1 MPSCHRLLFALALF
15 CALPL
20 IAKSMTAEPVT
31 FTTQTYAAPSSSF
44 TGFTV
49 AVDIDKDG
57 NPDLIT
63 TDLANSQLLIFY
75 GTGGGN
81 FAAPATVG
89 FVGGPGV
96 DLKVGDFNGDGN
108 LDILIV
114 CGNTNTI
121 VLLTGNGDRTFN
133 YNAFTTT
140 DAPYFVAVGDFNN
153 DGKLD
158 FAAALV
164 TSSYVGYIQIFYGNG
179 DATFTA
185 GATIP
190 LPGTLFNFSDRLMAA
205 DLNQDGRI
213 DLVNAAE
220 PTTVFLNNGDG
231 TFTLAQTI
239 NAPGLNGLGNYVY
252 GDVGDLNGDAVPDLL
267 LSNSGFCGPGCGY
280 FDDLDSYLNDGTG
293 HFTLTAKLQP
303 QGDQV
308 TNGLLADLN
317 YDHKNDVLYTT
328 YYAGGQLGFAL
339 GVGDGTF
346 HARQF
351 GGALNQDYP
360 PLLARDLNND
370 GQMDIVS
377 TGQSNLMVLLNT
389 SVTPDCASPNSSALA
404 SNVCSPLPGA
414 TVSPTFAVRAAANA
428 PVDVLRME
436 EWLDGKKIY
445 QQLSNQIR
453 NNLTAALGVHTLSI
467 VSVDVLNNV
476 SKNKFTFTVGC
487 GAPATAGVKICT
499 PIAGATVKSP
509 VYVSAAATAAT
520 GTSITAMRLYVDNIS
535 GFTVNGA
542 SLTTSVSLAT
552 GSHNLVVV
560 GYEANGSAQV
570 ASETITVQ

>member
-1 MPSCHRLLFALALF
+1 MPSCHRLFAAIVLF
-15 CALPL
+15 CLCAVPVF
-20 IAKSMTAEPVT
+20 AGPVT
-31 FTTQTYAAPSSSF
+31 FATQTYAAPTSSF

-49 AVDIDKDG
+49 AADIDKDG

-81 FAAPATVG
+81 FAAPTVVALLG
-89 FVGGPGV
+89 SPAV
-96 DLKVGDFNGDGN
+96 DLKVGDFNGDGK
-108 LDILIV
+108 LDIIVV
-114 CGNTNTI
+114 CGNGNTI
-121 VLLTGNGDRTFN
+121 GVLTGNGNRTFN
-133 YNAFTTT
+133 YTSIATT
-140 DAPYFVAVGDFNN
+140 DSPYFVAVGDFNN

-164 TSSYVGYIQIFYGNG
+164 TSSYAGYIQIYYGNG
-179 DATFTA
+179 DVTFTA

-190 LPGTLFNFSDRLMAA
+190 LPGTLFNFSDRLIAA

-239 NAPGLNGLGNYVY
+239 NAPGQNGLGNYVY

-308 TNGLLADLN
+308 TNGVLADLN
-317 YDHKNDVLYTT
+317 YDHKNDVLYT
-328 YYAGGQLGFAL
+328 YYYSGGQLGFAL

-346 HARQF
+346 HARQS

-377 TGQSNLMVLLNT
+377 TGQSNLIVLLNT

-428 PVDVLRME
+428 PVDVLRIE
-436 EWLDGKKIY
+436 EWLDGKKVY

-453 NNLTAALGVHTLSI
+453 NELTATLGVHTLSV
-467 VSVDVLNNV
+467 VSIDVLNNV
-476 SKNKFTFTVGC
+476 SKNSFTFTVGC

-499 PIAGATVKSP
+499 PVANATVKSP
-509 VYVSAAATAAT
+509 AHVTAAATAAS
-520 GTSITAMRLYVDNIS
+520 GTSITAMRLYVDNVS
-535 GFTVNGA
+535 EYTVNGA
-542 SLTTSVSLAT
+542 TLNTSVTLAT

-560 GYEANGSAQV
+560 GYEANGGAQV